1 MNIYT
6 VTYLINN
13 YGSILQAYALQKRLI
28 ELGGSPIIIKKEAP
42 EKESFLH
49 SLRTILRPQKHYS
62 LFQRIKKERQKKYFK
77 IKNSKISSFI
87 HTNLSVLEISDM
99 ERFKRS
105 VHSNDVFIAGSDQ
118 IWNVMNLTLSSWYSL
133 QWINSDKKYSYA
145 ASIGLDKL
153 NEAQNKLYVEGLAD
167 FETISLRESQA
178 VTLLAPL
185 FNGKNVRQ
193 DLDPTLLF
201 DGSFWRKMESERLIK
216 EPYVFV
222 YMLRPDMN
230 VIELAKQV
238 AKEKGIK
245 VIYTGLYADKMA
257 GVTTICDAGIE
268 EFLSYIDNAE
278 AVITNSFHGTVFS
291 VLFNRPFLSVKL
303 ETTSSRVES
312 LLKIIGME
320 SRLVQAPFD
329 SIDIPDV
336 DYQKAEQILGVERKK
351 SLEYLSMICKDN
363 GLES

>member
-13 YGSILQAYALQKRLI
+13 YGSILQAYALQKRLR
-28 ELGGSPIIIKKEAP
+28 ELGGNPVIIRKEAP
-42 EKESFLH
+42 GKGSFIY
-49 SLRTILRPQKHYS
+49 SLWAILRPQKHYS
-62 LFQRIKKERQKKYFK
+62 LFQRIKKEKQKKKFY
-77 IKNSKISSFI
+77 IKNSKISHFI
-87 HTNLSVLEISDM
+87 NTYLSVTDINDI
-99 ERFKRS
+99 ERFKRNVS
-105 VHSNDVFIAGSDQ
+105 ESDVFLAGSDQ
-118 IWNVMNLTLSSWYSL
+118 IWNVLNSTLSSWYSL
-133 QWINSDKKYSYA
+133 QWMDSKKKYSYA

-153 NEAQNKLYVEGLAD
+153 TELQNKLYFDGLAE
-167 FETISLRESQA
+167 FQTISLRESQA
-178 VTLLAPL
+178 VKLLTPL
-185 FNGKNVRQ
+185 FKGKNVRQ

-238 AKEKGIK
+238 AKKKGNK
-245 VIYTGLYADKMA
+245 VIYTGLYSDKMS
-257 GVTTICDAGIE
+257 GVTTICDAGVE

-291 VLFNRPFLSVKL
+291 VLFNKPFLSVKL

-312 LLKIIGME
+312 FLSMTGLE
-320 SRLVQAPFD
+320 SRLVEAPCPRN
-329 SIDIPDV
+329 SIPEV
-336 DYQKAEQILGVERKK
+336 DYERVEHILELERKK
-351 SLEYLSMICKDN
+351 SLDYLAKIC
-363 GLES
+363 GV